1 MLPVRFGK
9 KELTAEE
16 LKKDRKTC
24 KKAGPCGL
32 GRKAMYLNTFF
43 LDRRLYVCYEDI
55 ECIYKRIAM
64 SAGGFSG
71 RGMFGAI
78 PYLVVELKD
87 GRSRQCNFKIEEDV
101 DALMRW
107 IRDNHPEI
115 HLYTKQ
121 AEERMMAEIREEKTR
136 EKKLFSPSAAAGKTH
151 LEEDLAFLEK
161 HPEISDRLRRAVRE
175 KRRIDHIPASSRVI
189 MGAAALIGVAGIVL
203 GLYTAFSGKSYG
215 LWGILSGKRAADLR
229 KRICTHPEAEPHRR
243 RCGGTDPDDFA
254 GDDSSDIGMTLFLCG
269 VRQKILIDTGDDP
282 VLPEDLLHPLHIF
295 ALNADIV
302 NIPVDLSFSTEI
314 SGVQLGSTAARH
326 YSLLQI
332 MAGTYAFDPLLLQ
345 EVSDSRPGGTVSFL
359 KNICFLFKHSKHPIC
374 IC

>member
-55 ECIYKRIAM
+55 ERIYKRIAM

-136 EKKLFSPSAAAGKTH
+136 EKKLLSPSAAAGKTH

-175 KRRIDHIPASSRVI
+175 KRRIDQIPASSRLI
-189 MGAAALIGVAGIVL
+189 MGAVALIGAAGIIL
-203 GLYTAFSGKSYG
+203 GLYTAFSGKNYG
-215 LWGILSGKRAADLR
+215 LWGILFGAAFIFYSAASGILPFGGNTSSAADAYWKEAVRAARECLSAKKDFFLPAQYADPIVIRRMQKAIRMGRAESMEEALKVVKEDL
-229 KRICTHPEAEPHRR
+229 KALN
-243 RCGGTDPDDFA
+243 
-254 GDDSSDIGMTLFLCG
+254 SSVRVSQEEHDEVAAIKPLFLECG
-269 VRQKILIDTGDDP
+269 YEDA
-282 VLPEDLLHPLHIF
+282 LPW
-295 ALNADIV
+295 
-302 NIPVDLSFSTEI
+302 
-314 SGVQLGSTAARH
+314 
-326 YSLLQI
+326 
-332 MAGTYAFDPLLLQ
+332 
-345 EVSDSRPGGTVSFL
+345 
-359 KNICFLFKHSKHPIC
+359 
-374 IC
+374 